1 MCWVFLMLVGI
12 VIVVLTFECSYCSQ
26 INGMVILSPIV
37 HRFIVHSLALDQ
49 HSAVGRHLD
58 LCPHRLASASRLLA
72 LNVGG

>member
-1 MCWVFLMLVGI
+1 MWWVFLMLVGI

-26 INGMVILSPIV
+26 ILSPIV

-58 LCPHRLASASRLLA
+58 LCPHRLASASGLLS